1 MNQIIYPRYI
11 FFISLYTIFLFV
23 IGTTYASFLDKSLE
37 KLFDK
42 FIIKKKENKK
52 RKLVLLLETIFQA
65 ILSVVGSYVIRE
77 LLEYLIRDIFKLE
90 NYIFGN
96 PDKFAVVILAPV
108 MFFVQTNFKNKILH
122 IWNTELI

>member
-42 FIIKKKENKK
+42 FIKNKNKK
-52 RKLVLLLETIFQA
+52 RKLVLMLETIFQA

>member
-1 MNQIIYPRYI
+1 MYQIIYPRYI

-42 FIIKKKENKK
+42 FIKNKNKKK
-52 RKLVLLLETIFQA
+52 KLVLLMETIFQA

-77 LLEYLIRDIFKLE
+77 LLEYLIRDIFKLG